1 MPVANG
7 RRVAVIA
14 GCRTPFC
21 KSGTTLKDVRAVDLA
36 RFVARELLE
45 RTNLDGADVNAVIF
59 GQVVPSALVPNVARE
74 VSLLPQF
81 PKEIPAYSLNRA
93 CASSGQAVA
102 NAYDEIVLGDAEVVL
117 AGGVESLSDIPILAS
132 RRLADILM
140 EASKAK
146 SFGARL
152 RTLSRIRPRDLVPVS
167 PAIAEPSTGET
178 MGQSAE
184 KMAKENHISRAA
196 QDRWALRSH
205 ELAARG
211 TDDGR
216 ITAEIVPWFGPGGR
230 AGDGVVTQDNGVR
243 RDTSLEQMA
252 KLKPVFDRRYGS
264 VTAANSSPLT
274 DGASAVLVMSDSAA
288 RALGYTPL
296 AYVRSYAVAAVDPG
310 WQLLQAPI
318 FAVPKAL
325 ERAGIQWKE
334 LGVIEVHEAFA
345 AQVLSNLQGW
355 AAKGWEINED
365 IINVMGGSIAIGHP
379 FGATGTRLVTTLA
392 NEMARRDVQFGLLSI
407 CAQGGM
413 GLAMVWSAADG
424 SGRGAHLGA
433 RRRRHRRRH
442 FRLEER
448 AGQQAFGR
456 GEAGPA
462 RDVRRVGARRRRAG
476 RRLLL
481 VEARELHRGGRHRGV
496 RPAHHRRG
504 SRAALGRGPGNA
516 GPGGALP
523 QTDRRRDS
531 RRVPRRRTRVRPRL
545 RVPRGLRSPPD
556 PARPP
561 GSAARHSPGGGRLPA
576 APPVDW
582 RPRGARHHPRGQGR
596 RRQEGVPFGHRGRA
610 GSSRHPQGRHHRR
623 GATHGRRLAPASQ
636 AAGRVPRM
644 AARRQP
650 TGPGLGLPS
659 RAEAGTRADA
669 RQLSRAPRRVGGGG
683 AWAETRHG
691 GGSEARGA
699 AVRAARRH

>member
-21 KSGTTLKDVRAVDLA
+21 RSGTVLKDARAVDLA

-102 NAYDEIVLGDAEVVL
+102 NAYDEIMLRDADVVL

-132 RRLADILM
+132 RRLADILV

-146 SFGARL
+146 SLGSRL
-152 RTLSRIRPRDLVPVS
+152 RTLSRIRPRDLIPVS
-167 PAIAEPSTGET
+167 PAIAEPSTGES

-216 ITAEIVPWFGPGGR
+216 ITTEIVPWFGPGG
-230 AGDGVVTQDNGVR
+230 AGDGVLTQDNGIR

-355 AAKGWEINED
+355 GALGWEINED

-413 GLAMVWSAADG
+413 GLAMV
-424 SGRGAHLGA
+424 LE
-433 RRRRHRRRH
+433 RR
-442 FRLEER
+442 
-448 AGQQAFGR
+448 
-456 GEAGPA
+456 
-462 RDVRRVGARRRRAG
+462 
-476 RRLLL
+476 
-481 VEARELHRGGRHRGV
+481 
-496 RPAHHRRG
+496 
-504 SRAALGRGPGNA
+504 
-516 GPGGALP
+516 
-523 QTDRRRDS
+523 
-531 RRVPRRRTRVRPRL
+531 
-545 RVPRGLRSPPD
+545 
-556 PARPP
+556 
-561 GSAARHSPGGGRLPA
+561 
-576 APPVDW
+576 
-582 RPRGARHHPRGQGR
+582 
-596 RRQEGVPFGHRGRA
+596 
-610 GSSRHPQGRHHRR
+610 
-623 GATHGRRLAPASQ
+623 
-636 AAGRVPRM
+636 
-644 AARRQP
+644 
-650 TGPGLGLPS
+650 
-659 RAEAGTRADA
+659 
-669 RQLSRAPRRVGGGG
+669 
-683 AWAETRHG
+683 
-691 GGSEARGA
+691 
-699 AVRAARRH
+699 